1 MSRNGCRAACGTA
14 RQPGYLQS
22 SPLDCSL
29 HPSSYERGAPC
40 THTQDKPPTCFFT
53 LKKNLHKHSSQHFLT
68 LSETLSPLLCPQG
81 IYLTNFELQASSSF
95 QLTKIMFISD
105 SFSRPDADMGLQK
118 TYTSRGKSH
127 KYYKTH
133 QVPTHTHNTVR
144 TAACNFSWCDFWER
158 YFLLLHVLFSRFMWN
173 YLQHYLQI
181 FHIFFLSFY
190 QLMDVTLPLLLL
202 RAQWIQAVQVRTP
215 CKTGATPRG
224 EVCMK
229 KKTNQPT
236 SPSTSTKPTN
246 DCLYR

>member
-1 MSRNGCRAACGTA
+1 MGQLGSQDISNHPHWIVLSTRLLTNAERPAHIHKTNPQHAFLHWKKICTNTLHSISSRYQKHCRLFSAHKVFTWQILSCRPAV
-14 RQPGYLQS
+14 
-22 SPLDCSL
+22 
-29 HPSSYERGAPC
+29 PSSWQKSC
-40 THTQDKPPTCFFT
+40 SSLTHSAGPTQTWACRKPT
-53 LKKNLHKHSSQHFLT
+53 
-68 LSETLSPLLCPQG
+68 
-81 IYLTNFELQASSSF
+81 QAEE
-95 QLTKIMFISD
+95 
-105 SFSRPDADMGLQK
+105 
-118 TYTSRGKSH
+118 KSH

-158 YFLLLHVLFSRFMWN
+158 YFLLLHVLFSRFVWN